1 MQGLDPR
8 MPFGIQAVMALVE
21 KELAAHN
28 KPNIQ
33 VSIAIYP
40 HLLPV
45 ENLPLFYILLFRF
58 SHLLCFLFVNNM
70 VAGYQVEVV
79 NLVPIRKKHPKH
91 LLFMILIT
99 WMTHTSDVSD
109 DWMTVMDWSAAFKS
123 LFNVTAFI
131 NETQVLI
138 YDKFNFIINP

>member
-8 MPFGIQAVMALVE
+8 MPFGIQAITALVE

-45 ENLPLFYILLFRF
+45 ENLSLFYIYIY
-58 SHLLCFLFVNNM
+58 SGFLFSSVFC
-70 VAGYQVEVV
+70 
-79 NLVPIRKKHPKH
+79 L
-91 LLFMILIT
+91 
-99 WMTHTSDVSD
+99 
-109 DWMTVMDWSAAFKS
+109 
-123 LFNVTAFI
+123 
-131 NETQVLI
+131 
-138 YDKFNFIINP
+138 